1 MLKVKIFHNYLNN
14 VDRTNL
20 HFVSGWST
28 KKEHIDNTFNLY
40 FENIGDK
47 SIFKDDQIN
56 ELKSWFLDIAKL
68 HQSKSNVQYPEKN
81 NFQTEAIKFNNQII
95 LKECFNLLHL
105 ITNYHNAYILKTENE
120 DELKDTFY
128 HISQDKQEIRKKYNK
143 FDKESEKYRESK
155 EYRAPF
161 ILLKKVLKLL
171 LSDQYKFRANYYIY
185 SIALNYEII
194 NWNKLFEDA
203 NDEKAIEIFQEV
215 LHYLMYKNISETRI
229 KNSLMTLVYT
239 FLTKRLFL
247 KEKDALD
254 LTNRLAHDIL
264 YDLDNKN
271 DYRKSELSKNI
282 YINSVFNYLPIFAY
296 QNTKYKPKYTKEQ
309 EEKISNTIKKQ
320 ALQVNKQYKFIDD
333 QLFIDS
339 FNNSHIDYVMHDL
352 IFLYNSKEE

>member
-161 ILLKKVLKLL
+161 ILLKR
-171 LSDQYKFRANYYIY
+171 Y
-185 SIALNYEII
+185 
-194 NWNKLFEDA
+194 
-203 NDEKAIEIFQEV
+203 
-215 LHYLMYKNISETRI
+215 
-229 KNSLMTLVYT
+229 
-239 FLTKRLFL
+239 
-247 KEKDALD
+247 
-254 LTNRLAHDIL
+254 
-264 YDLDNKN
+264 
-271 DYRKSELSKNI
+271 
-282 YINSVFNYLPIFAY
+282 
-296 QNTKYKPKYTKEQ
+296 
-309 EEKISNTIKKQ
+309 
-320 ALQVNKQYKFIDD
+320 
-333 QLFIDS
+333 
-339 FNNSHIDYVMHDL
+339 
-352 IFLYNSKEE
+352 